1 MAGLVVMNTSIG
13 PPKPGFKPTSF
24 HRFFSTRTGQLASTY
39 LGLPQKRLG
48 AAQGDRKSI
57 SGLVQKSYSFPLARS
72 RGNEA
77 VVALVRLVPDDLD
90 HPSVEPLTE
99 VAEFATSFEG
109 PSAIVWGDRD
119 PVLGRLRKRI
129 SRMLPDAEVTVTE
142 AGHFLQEEVP
152 EEIAA
157 AIKSVVARV

>member
-1 MAGLVVMNTSIG
+1 MR
-13 PPKPGFKPTSF
+13 PPRLK
-24 HRFFSTRTGQLASTY
+24 AS
-39 LGLPQKRLG
+39 QKRLG
-48 AAQGDRKSI
+48 FAQGDRKSI
-57 SGLVQKSYSFPLARS
+57 SGLVQKSYSYPLARS

-77 VVALVRLVPDDLD
+77 VVALVRMVPDDLE

-99 VAEFATSFEG
+99 VAEFAQAFEG
-109 PSAIVWGDRD
+109 PSAMVWGDRD

-129 SRMLPDAEVTVTE
+129 SRMLPDAEVTVTD

-157 AIKSVVARV
+157 AIKSVVSRS